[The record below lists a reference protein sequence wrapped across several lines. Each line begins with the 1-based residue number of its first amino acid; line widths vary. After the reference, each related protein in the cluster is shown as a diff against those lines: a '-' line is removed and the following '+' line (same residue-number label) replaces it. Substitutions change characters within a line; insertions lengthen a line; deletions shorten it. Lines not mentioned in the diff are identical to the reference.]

1 MLTDNLSRIYAW
13 DLTLEQLNRV
23 QDMTCFSGYFHIIHI
38 MYDDLTDHYVVLA
51 ECDPRINTWV
61 SLF

>member
-1 MLTDNLSRIYAW
+1 MERRIYTW

-23 QDMTCFSGYFHIIHI
+23 QDLKSFRGYFHIIHI

-51 ECDPRINTWV
+51 ECEPRIASWV
-61 SLF
+61 AMF